1 MSPQIVWKIL
11 SYGNWVMMPNGCE
24 KLSDKRWIMSYE
36 WWMMSDGNWVI
47 KKMKPNS
54 PLFTDWQFTVFFFF
68 FLVKNIDNWNCR
80 IWKNMM
86 TQFDRT
92 RWHRLCAWE
101 KVARTL
107 FFKMMRQ
114 PTRYYYA
121 KVLIVRDKLSQILN
135 TVKLICQ
142 DITWENLCAQI
153 LP

>member
-1 MSPQIVWKIL
+1 MEI
-11 SYGNWVMMPNGCE
+11 
-24 KLSDKRWIMSYE
+24 RW
-36 WWMMSDGNWVI
+36 WCQTGVKNWVI
-47 KKMKPNS
+47 SDELWVMSDEWWVMEIEWSKKWSQTAPYSLIDNS
-54 PLFTDWQFTVFFFF
+54 LFF

>member
-24 KLSDKRWIMSYE
+24 KLSDKWWVMSYE
-36 WWMMSDGNWVI
+36 WWKLSDQKNEA
-47 KKMKPNS
+47 KQ
-54 PLFTDWQFTVFFFF
+54 PLIHWLTIHCFFFF